1 MNTHGAKK
9 SLIGATLL
17 GGAALAAAL
26 TAGAAHATPS
36 PHPELRIEYSDVAAP
51 GDGSVRASH
60 PQSRLCDGSVRVA
73 SPTVQACDGSVRVAL
88 P

>member
-9 SLIGATLL
+9 SMIGATLL
-17 GGAALAAAL
+17 GGVALAAAL
-26 TAGAAHATPS
+26 TAGAANATPS

-51 GDGSVRASH
+51 GDGSVRDTH

-73 SPTVQACDGSVRVAL
+73 SPPLQACDGSMRVAL

>member
-9 SLIGATLL
+9 SMIGATLL

-26 TAGAAHATPS
+26 TAGAAHASPS

-51 GDGSVRASH
+51 DDGSVRDTH
-60 PQSRLCDGSVRVA
+60 PQSRLCDGSVRVT
-73 SPTVQACDGSVRVAL
+73 SPSLQTCDGSVRVAL